1 MERIKGRLADIIT
14 ALKADDSCLESIEIF
29 LAYVTSASFQVSD
42 TLLERIEVFLAHV
55 TSASFQVSD
64 SLLDRT
70 EVFLTYIAIA
80 TIFKGFHTLME
91 RIKGC

>member
-14 ALKADDSCLESIEIF
+14 ALKAGDSCLESIEIF

-42 TLLERIEVFLAHV
+42 T
-55 TSASFQVSD
+55 
-64 SLLDRT
+64 LLDRT

>member
-42 TLLERIEVFLAHV
+42 TLL
-55 TSASFQVSD
+55 
-64 SLLDRT
+64 DRT